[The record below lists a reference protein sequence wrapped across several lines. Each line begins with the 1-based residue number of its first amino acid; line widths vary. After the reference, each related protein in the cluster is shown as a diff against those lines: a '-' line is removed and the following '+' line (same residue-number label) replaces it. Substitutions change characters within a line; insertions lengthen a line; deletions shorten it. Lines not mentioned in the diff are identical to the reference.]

1 MATLVRRYFATLR
14 PAPAPGPRLPPR
26 PALCLPSL
34 PLSQE
39 LERQRKTE
47 QIIPNTKRKNEKKCL
62 KSLTKICCLTYTY
75 ILHTLYIYLY
85 VYKEPTKAAPVCAG
99 RGRQRQHALHKIPNF
114 LLFFVVFFSSA
125 SNNKKKNRKKIQKP
139 NRKNK
144 RKAET
149 KETCK
154 RNVQDSDASTAL
166 HRYIDYT
173 ISYTIS
179 YSTMGQTVC
188 EYIPFCCCF

>member
-14 PAPAPGPRLPPR
+14 PVPRPPPTSAPPGPPG

-47 QIIPNTKRKNEKKCL
+47 QIIPNTKRQNGKKCL
-62 KSLTKICCLTYTY
+62 KSLTKICCLYIY
-75 ILHTLYIYLY
+75 ILHTSYIYIYTYIRSPQRL
-85 VYKEPTKAAPVCAG
+85 PQCAQAG

-114 LLFFVVFFSSA
+114 LLFFIVFFSSA
-125 SNNKKKNRKKIQKP
+125 SNNKKTKKKNRKKTE
-139 NRKNK
+139 KNK

-154 RNVQDSDASTAL
+154 RNVQDCDASTAL
-166 HRYIDYT
+166 YRYIDYT
-173 ISYTIS
+173 MSYTIS
-179 YSTMGQTVC
+179 YCTMLGRQCVN
-188 EYIPFCCCF
+188 I